1 MGKRG
6 CGWLLAGVAWI
17 CGIASCARESPPEI
31 RQFVPPAVRMIAEEE
46 PTSRPV
52 VAAAPTPAPKAPEPT
67 SQPTTAPAPVEVVE
81 APVEE
86 PEPVEPAAPSIVGS
100 WRIVEIS
107 RQGQTQPMPAGMDMN
122 WTFEENGTY
131 SMSMTGG
138 PGGGQQ
144 MDGSYTLSG
153 ESITISMQGQTQSG
167 TVTFNGND
175 QMTFDLS
182 EAVFTF
188 ARQ

>member
-1 MGKRG
+1 MGKRCSG
-6 CGWLLAGVAWI
+6 VFLMGMVLSCGSAR
-17 CGIASCARESPPEI
+17 CARESPPEI
-31 RQFVPPAVRMIAEEE
+31 RQFVPPVVRMIAEDE

-52 VAAAPTPAPKAPEPT
+52 VAAAPEPEAPVPT
-67 SQPTTAPAPVEVVE
+67 SPPATAPAPVEIVE

-86 PEPVEPAAPSIVGS
+86 PEPVAPAAPSIVGA
-100 WRIVEIS
+100 WRVVEMS
-107 RQGQTQPMPAGMDMN
+107 RQGQTQPMPPGMDMV
-122 WTFEENGTY
+122 WTFDESGSY

-144 MDGSYTLSG
+144 VDGSYTLSG
-153 ESITISMQGQTQSG
+153 DSITISMPNQTESG

-182 EAVFTF
+182 EAVITF

>member
-6 CGWLLAGVAWI
+6 WGVFPAGVALV
-17 CGIASCARESPPEI
+17 CGMASCARESPPEI
-31 RQFVPPAVRMIAEEE
+31 RQFVPPAVRMIAEDE

-52 VAAAPTPAPKAPEPT
+52 VAAAAPEPEAPKPT
-67 SQPTTAPAPVEVVE
+67 SQPTTAPAPVEIVE
-81 APVEE
+81 APAEE
-86 PEPVEPAAPSIVGS
+86 PEPVAPAAPSIVGS
-100 WRIVEIS
+100 WRVVEMS
-107 RQGQTQPMPAGMDMN
+107 RQGQAQPLPPGMDMV
-122 WTFEENGTY
+122 WTFDESGSY

-144 MDGSYTLSG
+144 VDGSYTLSG
-153 ESITISMQGQTQSG
+153 DSITIMMPNQTESG
-167 TVTFNGND
+167 TVAFNGND

-182 EAVFTF
+182 EAVITF

>member
-6 CGWLLAGVAWI
+6 CGWLLAGVALV
-17 CGIASCARESPPEI
+17 CGMASCARESPPEI
-31 RQFVPPAVRMIAEEE
+31 RQFVPPVVRMIADEE

-67 SQPTTAPAPVEVVE
+67 SQPTSAPAPVEIVE

-86 PEPVEPAAPSIVGS
+86 PEPVAPAAPSIVGS
-100 WRIVEIS
+100 WRIVEVS
-107 RQGQTQPMPAGMDMN
+107 RQGQTEPMPPGMDMI
-122 WTFEENGTY
+122 WTFDENGSLST
-131 SMSMTGG
+131 SMTGG

-144 MDGSYTLSG
+144 TDGSYTLSG
-153 ESITISMQGQTQSG
+153 DAITISMQSQTLSG
-167 TVTFNGND
+167 TLAFNGND
-175 QMTFDLS
+175 QMTLDLS
-182 EAVFTF
+182 EVFFTL